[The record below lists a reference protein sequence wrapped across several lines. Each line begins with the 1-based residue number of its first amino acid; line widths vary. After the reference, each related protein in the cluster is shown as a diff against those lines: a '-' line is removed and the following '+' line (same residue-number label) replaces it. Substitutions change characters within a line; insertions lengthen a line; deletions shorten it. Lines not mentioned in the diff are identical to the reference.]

1 MSAYY
6 GDMLN
11 LGAGVPFLRSQ
22 ARILMK
28 DKYVLF
34 LGDSVQEQVILLK
47 FSSMI
52 SVILYVQ
59 KYSQPREHSTKTLW
73 ECFIM
78 G

>member
-1 MSAYY
+1 MTGFY

-34 LGDSVQEQVILLK
+34 LGDSVQECGLTFLK
-47 FSSMI
+47 LFYDFSNI
-52 SVILYVQ
+52 QII
-59 KYSQPREHSTKTLW
+59 KYSH
-73 ECFIM
+73 
-78 G
+78 